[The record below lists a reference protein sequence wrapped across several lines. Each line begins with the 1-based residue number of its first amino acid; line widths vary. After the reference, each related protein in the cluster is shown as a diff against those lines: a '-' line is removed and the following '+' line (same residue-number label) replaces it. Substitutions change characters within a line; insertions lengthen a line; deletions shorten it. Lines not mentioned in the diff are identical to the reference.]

1 MLDALLGRGPRTTRR
16 RTPQV
21 RTRSAVTT
29 IQPAELY
36 ERLQNDDS
44 LTVID
49 VRSANEYAGGHIAG
63 ARLLPLPNIRQR
75 SNELPNDQPIVC
87 VCRSGARSQAACEQ
101 LAAMGFENTL
111 NLTGGMIG
119 WQRAGLPTQ

>member
-1 MLDALLGRGPRTTRR
+1 MDMLNALLGR
-16 RTPQV
+16 
-21 RTRSAVTT
+21 RTRTAPQTRAPAQSAVKT

-75 SNELPNDQPIVC
+75 SNELPSDQPIVC

-101 LAAMGFENTL
+101 LAAVGFENTI

-119 WQRAGLPTQ
+119 WQRAGLPIQ